1 MDEAFRVVVV
11 KLDADET
18 LHERTIIHST
28 HLIELVELCL
38 GLTYFEFQGKFY
50 KQSDGVA
57 MGPPLSLV
65 IANMYME
72 HLRRPHYIQPHFNPH
87 FG

>member
-28 HLIELVELCL
+28 HLIELVAMPRIDV
-38 GLTYFEFQGKFY
+38 FRVPGKVL
-50 KQSDGVA
+50 QA
-57 MGPPLSLV
+57 
-65 IANMYME
+65 I
-72 HLRRPHYIQPHFNPH
+72 
-87 FG
+87 